1 MVGVGN
7 VAGMRL
13 EHRRLRLAVMLG
25 GHTEG
30 SRIGPKEISGCD
42 ADPAEAS
49 ATSAL
54 ELSQAAM

>member
-1 MVGVGN
+1 MVGAGN
-7 VAGMRL
+7 VAGLRL
-13 EHRRLRLAVMLG
+13 ERSRLRLAVTLG

-30 SRIGPKEISGCD
+30 SRIGPKEMSGCA

-54 ELSQAAM
+54 ELSQAGM